1 MLTRVDFYIFYART
15 ISETVLKHFGMF
27 LNDRFV
33 PLIILATRS
42 QANTLRYFG
51 VGQTVPFPFPNP
63 FPSPFSP
70 TVFGSE
76 FQTAGAEHRY
86 GRTKELQTQWSVV
99 YIIILRSWVLL
110 LVLYW
115 LHFNFLLLYHIRDEM
130 KLCAIRYRVESSSR
144 ITNLALSYGTALTD
158 SAIVALT
165 CEPCRPW

>member
-63 FPSPFSP
+63 FTPHFLRQFSVVSSKQP
-70 TVFGSE
+70 EQSIATEGLRNCKHSDLLWILLFCVVE
-76 FQTAGAEHRY
+76 FCFLFYTDCILIFFCYITFVMKWSCARY
-86 GRTKELQTQWSVV
+86 GIVSNLARASLIW
-99 YIIILRSWVLL
+99 
-110 LVLYW
+110 
-115 LHFNFLLLYHIRDEM
+115 
-130 KLCAIRYRVESSSR
+130 RYR
-144 ITNLALSYGTALTD
+144 TARH
-158 SAIVALT
+158 S
-165 CEPCRPW
+165 